1 MNKRRYVFSAF
12 FYLSFSLA
20 ARAEEQIVVGL
31 NIPQTVVDGS
41 IYSAADKLGYFRAEN
56 LAVKTIVFQG
66 AGALLPQVNSKKI
79 DIGFPM
85 PEPVLASYAAGKK
98 PLPVQFFYNA
108 RPSGGMELAVLDGS
122 PIKSLADLKGKKIGV
137 GALTWA
143 SIPQT
148 RAVLASQG
156 LNPDQDVQIV
166 ATGALGAGFLALKEG
181 RVDALNF
188 NQSWHDMLEQSGTKI
203 RRLSYPPEF
212 AAMVGNGFIAHNDTL
227 RDRRAMLVGFG
238 RAITKATLACEANPA
253 FCVQTFWRAQPE
265 LKPAAGVYQAKL
277 KESVFLLERR
287 LKRTLYTPEGQPVVP
302 GQYDTGAIARY
313 VTLMHNAGELDT
325 ASVPLDNIFTNA
337 LVNDINDFDKQAVRQ
352 QARVAKLEEN

>member
-1 MNKRRYVFSAF
+1 MKQSISLLGALVG
-12 FYLSFSLA
+12 LSVTFA
-20 ARAEEQIVVGL
+20 AQAVDNIVVGL

-41 IYSAADKLGYFRAEN
+41 IYSAAERLGYFKAED

-66 AGALLPQVNSKKI
+66 AGALLPQVYTKKI
-79 DIGFPM
+79 DIGFPL
-85 PEPVLASYAAGKK
+85 PEPVLSSYAPGKQ
-98 PLPVQFFYNA
+98 PLPVRFFYNA

-148 RAVLASQG
+148 RAVLAKQG
-156 LNPDQDVQIV
+156 LNPDKDVQVV

-203 RRLSYPPEF
+203 RRLTYPPAF
-212 AAMVGNGFIAHNDTL
+212 ASMVGNGFVAHVDTL
-227 RDRRAMLVGFG
+227 RERPAMLTGFA

-253 FCVQTFWRAQPE
+253 FCVQTFWQAQPE
-265 LKPAAGVYQAKL
+265 LKPATDVYQVKL
-277 KESVFLLERR
+277 KEAVFLLERR
-287 LKRTLYTPEGQPVVP
+287 LKRTLYTPDGQPLVP
-302 GQYDTGAIARY
+302 GEYDLDAIARY
-313 VTLMHNAGELDT
+313 VTLMHDAGELDI
-325 ASVPLDNIFTNA
+325 ASVPVDKIFTNA
-337 LVNDINDFDKQAVRQ
+337 LIPEINHFDPQAVRQ
-352 QARVAKLEEN
+352 QARAAQIEKD

>member
-1 MNKRRYVFSAF
+1 MTQRGYLFSTF
-12 FYLSFSLA
+12 FCLALSA
-20 ARAEEQIVVGL
+20 AAKAEEQIIVGL

-85 PEPVLASYAAGKK
+85 PEPVLASYAPGKQ

-108 RPSGGMELAVLDGS
+108 RPSGGMELAVLDSS
-122 PIKSLADLKGKKIGV
+122 PIKTLADLKGKKIGV

-148 RAVLASQG
+148 RAVLANQG
-156 LNPDQDVQIV
+156 LNPDKDVQIV

-203 RRLSYPPEF
+203 RRLSYPAEF
-212 AAMVGNGFIAHNDTL
+212 SAMVGNGFIAHNDTL

-238 RAITKATLACEANPA
+238 RAITKATLACEANPG
-253 FCVQTFWRAQPE
+253 FCVQTFWQAQPE
-265 LKPAAGVYQAKL
+265 LKPGAEVYQARL
-277 KESVFLLERR
+277 KDAVFLLERR

-302 GQYDTGAIARY
+302 GRYDIDAIARY
-313 VTLMHNAGELDT
+313 VALMHDAGELDV
-325 ASVPLDNIFTNA
+325 ASVPLDKIFTNA
-337 LVNDINDFDKQAVRQ
+337 LVGDINHFDKQAVQQ
-352 QARVAKLEEN
+352 QARVAKMEEN